1 MENIFDPKAVQQ
13 YIDRINQLQPDTQ
26 RKWGKMSVDQ
36 MLAHLNVAYETVYE
50 KEKHRKPGMIAKFL
64 MKRFVK
70 PKTTNELP
78 YRQNLP
84 TGPMFIIGGDRDFDL
99 EKKRLIA
106 FLQKTQ
112 ELGSSAFDGK
122 EHMSFGTL
130 KAFEW
135 NNLFAKHLNHHLAQ
149 FGV

>member
-1 MENIFDPKAVQQ
+1 MENIFDAKDVQK
-13 YIDRINQLQPDTQ
+13 YIERINKLHSDSQ
-26 RKWGKMSVDQ
+26 RNWGTMSVDQ

-50 KEKHRKPGMIAKFL
+50 TEKHRKPGFIAKFL

-84 TGPMFIIGGDRDFDL
+84 TGPMFIIKGDRDFEL
-99 EKKRLIA
+99 ERKRLIA
-106 FLQKTQ
+106 FLQKT
-112 ELGSSAFDGK
+112 ETIGAKGFEGK
-122 EHMSFGTL
+122 EHLSFGVLTA
-130 KAFEW
+130 KEW
-135 NNLFAKHLNHHLAQ
+135 NNMFAKHLNHHLTQ